1 MINTKSNGKIIT
13 ILYLF
18 LIFLKI
24 SIAKVYEEE
33 TILFT
38 SRILRLCKNYDK
50 LTKSQLI
57 QLESWIDEVI
67 ATKVLSFNTKYNL
80 KSCKKKI
87 RSKHKGVSG
96 GTKQKSKEFVETNR
110 LYNRL
115 SRLFKRFKNEISL
128 STLTIDQLDKLQKK
142 SVDKE
147 LFSNKIDQ
155 LFKNK
160 DSLSDTIFFDDALD
174 LEYNKIPE
182 NELIGDDD
190 QLLHEGIR
198 VSDYFDKDGNP
209 IIVETERFTLTH
221 RRVDLYIP
229 AEMPLFFTYS
239 NTQKYLLDEQPSEIK
254 ITDFYSEGKS
264 KILISDLGD
273 LGESIQETSSYYQK
287 ESEIIDKSN
296 DGFDNS
302 ATIYSTDSEKVDESS
317 LFTSNDGT
325 RRGYSTSQEKSEYES
340 SQEDTGTSSGTQD
353 GREKTEETNSSY
365 ESKTETETETETE
378 YSKESR
384 TTGSRRSSGS
394 SDYNDESSREVFESS
409 DNSFDGSDSRTSYE
423 SNVETNSEFYNE

>member
-1 MINTKSNGKIIT
+1 MVKTKSNRKIIT

-24 SIAKVYEEE
+24 SIIKIYAEE

-38 SRILRLCKNYDK
+38 SRILRLCKDYDK

-96 GTKQKSKEFVETNR
+96 GTKLKSKEFVETNR
-110 LYNRL
+110 VYNKL
-115 SRLFKRFKNEISL
+115 SRLFKRFKNEIAL
-128 STLTIDQLDKLQKK
+128 STLTINQFDKLQKK

-147 LFSNKIDQ
+147 LFSSKIDQ
-155 LFKNK
+155 LLKNK
-160 DSLSDTIFFDDALD
+160 DSLSDNIFFDDALD
-174 LEYNKIPE
+174 LEYNKSPE

-209 IIVETERFTLTH
+209 IIVEAERFKLTH
-221 RRVDLYIP
+221 RCVDLYIP
-229 AEMPLFFTYS
+229 TEMPLFFTYS
-239 NTQKYLLDEQPSEIK
+239 RTQKYLLDEQPSEIK
-254 ITDFYSEGKS
+254 IFDFYSKGKS
-264 KILISDLGD
+264 KILISDLG
-273 LGESIQETSSYYQK
+273 ENIQETSSYYQK

-302 ATIYSTDSEKVDESS
+302 ATIYSTESETVDESS

-325 RRGYSTSQEKSEYES
+325 RRGYSTSQEKSDYDS
-340 SQEDTGTSSGTQD
+340 FQGDTGTLSETQD
-353 GREKTEETNSSY
+353 GREKTVETKSTY
-365 ESKTETETETETE
+365 ESETETE
-378 YSKESR
+378 YSNESR
-384 TTGSRRSSGS
+384 TSGSRRSSGS
-394 SDYNDESSREVFESS
+394 SDYSDESSSREVFESS
-409 DNSFDGSDSRTSYE
+409 DNTSDESVSGTSCE
-423 SNVETNSEFYNE
+423 SDVGTNSGFYNE